1 MRRLRRRPHRRIA
14 TQCLAGFT
22 VGLLTVASIWL
33 ALPALQP
40 RIVEVAATARISPLP
55 TTIGFHDPDS
65 YFMSDADVNVTFDKM
80 LSTGVRAV
88 RLMIPWAGV
97 EQVKGQLNWTN
108 VDRTVNAAVSRNMAV
123 MGIINATPAWAVV
136 PGAPAIT
143 GRPASP
149 AQYGD
154 FSAKVATRYAG
165 KVSAY
170 EIWNEPNGAQFFAP
184 KPDPAGYTDL
194 LKAAYPKV
202 KAADPNATVIGGVLG
217 SVTDWGQWLI
227 NPVSFTQQMY
237 AAGAKG
243 FFDALSFHPYQYTL
257 KFSDGY
263 PIANSPMNQVIAMRQ
278 IMLANGDGAKKIWA
292 TEYGEPMTAANEATQ
307 AAFIGDLMTKWQ
319 EMPYAGPI
327 MIHTTRDR
335 KTGSTNPEDVFGV
348 FRTDWTPKASQ
359 QTMKTAI
366 AAGIPKTPEFQRFSA
381 ITDPSYGEVLSPVY
395 RALPTVWAQARTNST
410 LYETPTGIIA
420 SPNPVAE
427 RARQFGVVP
436 KTPFKDGYQDMD
448 SPTGM
453 RVWWSPAT
461 GAFAVGGGIVAAWTP
476 QLGLALSDEI
486 RQGWGV
492 RVNFQHGYI
501 TWQPWVGAKA
511 VFT

>member
-1 MRRLRRRPHRRIA
+1 M
-14 TQCLAGFT
+14 
-22 VGLLTVASIWL
+22 TVAGIWL
-33 ALPALQP
+33 VLPALAP
-40 RIVEVAATARISPLP
+40 RVVEVAATARISPLP
-55 TTIGFHDPDS
+55 TTIGFHDPDT
-65 YFMSDADVNVTFDKM
+65 YFMSDADVNQTFDKM
-80 LSTGVRAV
+80 LATGVRAV

-97 EQVKGQLNWTN
+97 EQVQGQFNWTN
-108 VDRTVNAAVSRNMAV
+108 VDRTVNAAVARNMAV

-136 PGAPAIT
+136 PNAPPIT

-149 AQYGD
+149 AQYAE
-154 FSAKVATRYAG
+154 FAEAVAARYAG

-184 KPDPAGYTDL
+184 TPDPAGYTEL

-202 KAADPNATVIGGVLG
+202 KAADPNATVVGGALG
-217 SVTDWGQWLI
+217 SVTDWGTWLM
-227 NPVSFTQQMY
+227 NPVTFTQRMY

-263 PIANSPMNQVIAMRQ
+263 PIANSPMNQVMAMRQ

-292 TEYGEPMTAANEATQ
+292 SEYGVPMTAANEATQ

-319 EMPYAGPI
+319 EMPYAGPV

-335 KTGSTNPEDVFGV
+335 RTGSSDPEDVFGV
-348 FRTDWTPKASQ
+348 FRTDWSAKPSQ
-359 QTMKTAI
+359 QTMKSAI
-366 AAGIPKTPEFQRFSA
+366 ADGIPKTPEFERFSE
-381 ITDPSYGEVLSPVY
+381 ITDDSYGEVLSPVY
-395 RALPTVWAQARTNST
+395 RAIPTVWAQARTDST

-436 KTPFKDGYQDMD
+436 KAPFKDGFQDMD
-448 SPTGM
+448 SPAGM
-453 RVWWSPAT
+453 RVWWSRAT
-461 GAFAVGGGIVAAWTP
+461 GAFAVGGGIVEAWTP
-476 QLGLALSDEI
+476 ALGLATSDEV
-486 RQGWGV
+486 REGWGV
-492 RVNFQHGYI
+492 RVTFQHGYI

-511 VFT
+511 YYT